1 MDISKRIAQSL
12 ASRGKQDKA
21 QIAGRGLLTAPDHA
35 VALPQPADGPFH
47 DVALPVQR
55 PAVVDRL
62 PSVLANDAVPVP
74 EAARQVSPRDPC
86 AQEVVDS
93 VQEATKIRVRTHAHR
108 RILLLQTE
116 KNLEFVGAQCV
127 TGHGGRA
134 VKKSAT

>member
-1 MDISKRIAQSL
+1 M
-12 ASRGKQDKA
+12 ASRGKQGKA

-62 PSVLANDAVPVP
+62 PSVPANDAVPVP

-86 AQEVVDS
+86 VTGGS
-93 VQEATKIRVRTHAHR
+93 GLLQEATKIRVRTHAHR

-116 KNLEFVGAQCV
+116 TDLEFVGAQCV
-127 TGHGGRA
+127 TGHGGRV